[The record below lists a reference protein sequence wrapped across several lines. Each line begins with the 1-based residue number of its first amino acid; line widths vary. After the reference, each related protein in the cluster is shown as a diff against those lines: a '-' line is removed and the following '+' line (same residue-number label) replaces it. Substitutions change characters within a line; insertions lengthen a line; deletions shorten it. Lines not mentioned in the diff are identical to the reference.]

1 MSYILFENKTN
12 RTIKGLRTPK
22 RAIYCVLLPQ
32 ECNTLLEM
40 KHSTPRHINVPT
52 LCLKKH

>member
-1 MSYILFENKTN
+1 MSCILFENKTN

-32 ECNTLLEM
+32 ECNTLFEM
-40 KHSTPRHINVPT
+40 KHNTAKRMNIPI